1 MQDRINRIFGEAYLR
16 NNDDDVLNRG
26 DWRPPVDIYEND
38 KHEIVLRAELPGLKR
53 EDLDIRVE
61 NNTLTL
67 RGERKRDAE
76 VKQES
81 YHRVERTYG
90 AFSRSFS
97 LPDHGQHR
105 EGAGHLR
112 RRRADHHAADARGS
126 RSRGRFR
133 CRSTKF
139 PMHISR
145 TVPDPTRRTDG
156 ALATRPERRHDY
168 RLTLRRPDAPTV
180 RPHLVRSR
188 WHFLRPYLTTLTGDI
203 QQPRTGRAP

>member
-1 MQDRINRIFGEAYLR
+1 MAIVRFDPFRDLASMQDRINRIFGDAYLR

-38 KHEIVLRAELPGLKR
+38 NHEIVLRAELPGLKR

-67 RGERKRDAE
+67 RGERKRDTE

-97 LPDHGQHR
+97 LPTTVNTEQVKATFADGVLTITLPMR
-105 EGAGHLR
+105 EEAKPR
-112 RRRADHHAADARGS
+112 Q
-126 RSRGRFR
+126 
-133 CRSTKF
+133 
-139 PMHISR
+139 
-145 TVPDPTRRTDG
+145 
-156 ALATRPERRHDY
+156 
-168 RLTLRRPDAPTV
+168 
-180 RPHLVRSR
+180 
-188 WHFLRPYLTTLTGDI
+188 I
-203 QQPRTGRAP
+203 QVQVH

>member
-1 MQDRINRIFGEAYLR
+1 MAIVRFDPFRDLASMQDRINRIFGEAYLH
-16 NNDDDVLNRG
+16 NNDDDVTNRG

-81 YHRVERTYG
+81 YHRVERVYG

-97 LPDHGQHR
+97 LPATVNTEKVGATFADGVLTITLPMR
-105 EGAGHLR
+105 EEAKPR
-112 RRRADHHAADARGS
+112 Q
-126 RSRGRFR
+126 
-133 CRSTKF
+133 
-139 PMHISR
+139 
-145 TVPDPTRRTDG
+145 
-156 ALATRPERRHDY
+156 
-168 RLTLRRPDAPTV
+168 
-180 RPHLVRSR
+180 
-188 WHFLRPYLTTLTGDI
+188 I
-203 QQPRTGRAP
+203 QVQVH